1 MRKKGVVALAGAA
14 ATVGI
19 GLAAER
25 AFVKRRRAGD
35 PEAAEAF
42 GTRRGERSWHLDRPD
57 GARIFVE
64 EVGQESRS
72 GAVFVHGSGLRTDL
86 WHYQMAGLGNHRLLF
101 FDMRGHGRSQPK
113 GDAEFSLATLRDDL
127 AAVVDEAGLDE
138 VVLAGHSVGGRVVVQ
153 LCCDRQEM
161 LGDRIK
167 GVVLANTTYGPEAET
182 VIGGAAVARIERA
195 IRRPFDYF
203 GTKHAYIDRL
213 RRIVKPSDTIFL
225 AVSLAAFG
233 PSPSAAQ
240 VDFTYD
246 MIADTKTDVIFDL
259 IKSYRDHGVGDR
271 LSEINV
277 PALVVGGTHDHLT
290 VSDASEYLAQ
300 HLPKADLKIFERT
313 GHMSMLERH
322 REFNSLVTR
331 FLDDTLGRNAGSGRG
346 GRRR

>member
-1 MRKKGVVALAGAA
+1 MRKKGVLALAGAA
-14 ATVGI
+14 VTVGA

-25 AFVKRRRAGD
+25 SFVKRRRAAD
-35 PEAAEAF
+35 PEAGEAF
-42 GTRRGERSWHLDRPD
+42 GSRRGERSRYVERPD
-57 GARIFVE
+57 GARLFVE
-64 EVGQESRS
+64 EVGPEEPR
-72 GAVFVHGSGLRTDL
+72 GVVFVHGSALRTDL
-86 WHYQMAGLGNHRLLF
+86 WHYQMNGLGDHRLIF

-113 GDAEFSLATLRDDL
+113 GDAEFTLATLRDDL
-127 AAVVDEAGLDE
+127 VAVLDGAGLDE
-138 VVLAGHSVGGRVVVQ
+138 VVLVGHSVGGRVVVQ

-167 GVVLANTTYGPEAET
+167 GAVLANTTYGPEAET

-195 IRRPFDYF
+195 IRRPFDYV

-213 RRIVKPSDTIFL
+213 RRVVRPSDTIFL

-271 LSEINV
+271 LGEITV
-277 PALVVGGTHDHLT
+277 PALVIGGTHDHLT

-300 HLPKADLKIFERT
+300 HLPKAELKIFERT

-322 REFNSLVTR
+322 REFNSVLTR
-331 FLDDTLGRNAGSGRG
+331 FLDDTLGRSAAPQRR
-346 GRRR
+346 GRR